1 MERAEGPESI
11 ETPYAPR
18 RQSEIRAYLERLAA
32 APVFSAAPR
41 RVRLLKYLMERTLAG
56 EGDRVNEYSLGID
69 VFDKLPSFDP
79 RSDSMVRTDVMR
91 LRQRLRQYYSQEG
104 CGDAIVLDIPP
115 KSYRIAIEFRDTAVP
130 DTPPPSVAAPEPV
143 LPAQRNRTWI
153 LLATAV
159 AVLVM
164 GAGTMLGWRWFHRGA
179 PRIRS
184 VVVLPFQD
192 FSSDHQSGYLADG
205 ITDEITNDL
214 ANLDGLRVIART
226 TAFEFKGK
234 GIDIRDIGRQL
245 HVDASLEGSLDREGD
260 RVRIRAQLNR
270 NTDGYHL
277 WSHVYDVQFRDLIS
291 VQRDIARSIAG
302 DLQLSRSFDGDGGV
316 NSPRHDPSPEA
327 HELYLRGAEAWN
339 ATNLESFRKGA
350 ILFQAAVDKDP
361 QFAEAWLGLANAHW
375 NLGIFSGWKEV
386 SVAQVES
393 EARRA
398 VDRNPRLGSAHATI
412 GQILWRRD
420 FDWPRAET
428 EFRLALQ
435 YGNGSYNVHN
445 LYAGCLSER
454 GEFAESHRQFRMAEE
469 LSPLQDAIFTNEAA
483 LYWAEGRVNEAERM
497 YRQVLERKPGFALAL
512 AGIGGL
518 RLRAK
523 DCKGAVE
530 YAARLYK
537 ASPGSRTATM
547 VEWALSPC
555 TGEAGVTRMP
565 RKDRVAGMRNIDAAL
580 ENAALGNQDSAIE
593 YLRKSAE
600 FHEIGATSLRVSPYF
615 EAMRSDPR
623 FVALERE
630 IGITP

>member
-1 MERAEGPESI
+1 MEQPEGPDSI
-11 ETPYAPR
+11 ETPCDPTR
-18 RQSEIRAYLERLAA
+18 NSEIRAYLERLVT
-32 APVFSAAPR
+32 APVFSSAPR
-41 RVRLLKYLMERTLAG
+41 RVRLLKYLLERTLAG

-91 LRQRLRQYYSQEG
+91 LRQRLRQYYSEEG
-104 CGDAIVLDIPP
+104 GGDAIVLDIPP

-130 DTPPPSVAAPEPV
+130 AIAAIVPVPPVG
-143 LPAQRNRTWI
+143 RNRIWI

-159 AVLVM
+159 AVLVV
-164 GAGTMLGWRWFHRGA
+164 GLAAGIVWRWYHGA
-179 PRIRS
+179 KQPIRS

-205 ITDEITNDL
+205 LTDEITNDL

-270 NTDGYHL
+270 NADGYHL

-302 DLQLSRSFDGDGGV
+302 DLQLSRSFDGEGGV
-316 NSPRHDPSPEA
+316 NPPRHDPSPEA
-327 HELYLRGAEAWN
+327 HELYLRGSEAWN
-339 ATNLESFRKGA
+339 AATLESFRKGA
-350 ILFQAAVDKDP
+350 VLFQAAADKDP

-375 NLGIFSGWKEV
+375 NLGLFSGWKEV

-393 EARRA
+393 EARHA

-412 GQILWRRD
+412 GQIMWRRD
-420 FDWPRAET
+420 FDWPRAES

-445 LYAGCLSER
+445 LYAGCLAER
-454 GEFAESHRQFRMAEE
+454 GMFAEGHRQFRLAEE

-483 LYWAEGRVNEAERM
+483 LYWAEGRVSEAEQM
-497 YRQVLERKPGFALAL
+497 YRQVLEKKPGYALAL
-512 AGIGGL
+512 AGMAGL

-523 DCKGAVE
+523 DCAGAAE
-530 YAARLYK
+530 YGVKLNK
-537 ASPGSRTATM
+537 ASPGSRAAII
-547 VEWALSPC
+547 VEWALAPC
-555 TGEAGVTRMP
+555 TGEAAVTRMQ
-565 RKDRVAGMRNIDAAL
+565 RNVKVAGMRNIDAAV
-580 ENAALGNQDSAIE
+580 EYAALGNRDTAIE
-593 YLRKSAE
+593 YLKKSAE
-600 FHEIGATSLRVSPYF
+600 LHEIGATSLKVSPYF

-630 IGITP
+630 IGIAP